1 MRPDLPEP
9 QQVAAFLTACRKQ
22 LSSLGPS
29 AASGPGSRFCL
40 ESRVFFVAVI
50 HFTVLRTFSSEDAI
64 PGVGKSLDASGPDP
78 LRSEQMPRITDVDT
92 L

>member
-22 LSSLGPS
+22 LSSLGLT
-29 AASGPGSRFCL
+29 AGPVSGSRFCL

-50 HFTVLRTFSSEDAI
+50 HFTALRTFSRVGAI
-64 PGVGKSLDASGPDP
+64 LGIGKSSDASWPGP